1 MKLGEVFERD
11 VTRNIPPV
19 VYFHEQDGRRLAD
32 EVAEYI
38 VTGGYPQGD
47 ARHNASGI
55 HEQYVRLLSAV
66 TKELTRNG
74 GPELPAAWI
83 SGFYGSGKSSFA
95 KLLGLA
101 LDGAKLPDG
110 RLLSDALWERDKSPD
125 KAALVKAWE
134 KLLEKVKPMAVVFDI
149 GGVAVD
155 GEHIHSAVR
164 RLVQKRLGYSSN
176 ALVADAELRLEQDR
190 EWDAFLAAAKKALG
204 GDWDRYRNQ
213 ARADEHFSHAMH
225 VFDKD
230 KYPEPMT
237 WWDSRAGTSMS
248 EGLSVNDT
256 VRNIGAMLDRH
267 AEGRT
272 LFLVVDEVSQYVHQS
287 DERMLR
293 LQSFVSDLGQ
303 RLKGRVWLLATG
315 QQKLEEAGA
324 STPLGKL
331 KDRFPPSLRVHLAP
345 NNIRDVVHRRLLA
358 KDPKR
363 DKPLREL
370 YGRHNALLRLHGY
383 RCESLTEEEFL
394 ETYPLLPRH
403 VELLMALTTELRTRS
418 SRSQGDDYAI
428 RGLLQLLGEL
438 FREKKLADEPLGR
451 LVTLDDIYDLQ
462 ASAFDAD
469 AQLTMSRVMAMP
481 ELANDTEARRA
492 VKAIALLE
500 LDDEKNPVREEL
512 IASCLYA
519 RLGDPSP
526 LTTLKPA
533 LERLVRLN
541 VIAYSEK
548 KGYKLQSSAGQEW
561 QRERDALSVGP
572 DERNKVTRE
581 KLAELMKAP
590 ERPKLNSVPF
600 AWAAFLSD
608 GRGIVEQRLVG
619 GGDDA
624 AVTVDFRLPVRGR
637 SFDEWAALSADK
649 SLENRILWVAAEAD
663 TDTLKELG
671 QTRQMLAKYQPRQ
684 ASLSGE
690 KKQLLFLEMD
700 RKDTLEAQ
708 AAKQVERMFLA
719 GRICFRGRKEDASA
733 LGQTFNTVMT
743 AAATARLPQL
753 YPHHTAIAIA
763 ERELEQL
770 FGQPLSGVSPKFLD
784 PGLGLL
790 TQEGSRFTPT
800 CHGTVPKQV
809 EDYIERNDGTS
820 GVVMLQEFARP
831 PFGFPTDV
839 VRACVLGLLRAHRVS
854 LTTED
859 GARLGSVADPGAREV
874 FQSVARF
881 KRSTISRVT
890 STAITQRDLTQ
901 MGRFFSERLG
911 DEVEREPEALA
922 DAVFKHFPSLR
933 ERLRVLEGRFS
944 RLPGRPE
951 LDARLQR
958 LGVALEQCRSGRKVD
973 ETVGALKK
981 HLQELTEGVPLLQ
994 SLSSDFG
1001 DDQVSAVLAAAAVR
1015 DFQAAQLVR
1024 EKATAN
1030 IEAELEQ
1037 LNAQLGSPQPWRD
1050 IASVSGVLERIVAEY
1065 VARRG
1070 ELLNQQ
1076 ERLSEAAK
1084 DLLRKREGFVRLTEE
1099 EAHRVLRPISA
1110 ALTATTPEA
1119 VAPSLHELRVDFE
1132 AALHRGVDEAG
1143 ALLDELLAA
1152 KDTKPVVR
1160 VELHLRNREVSTRAE
1175 LDTVL
1180 DEVRVRVGEQLD
1192 KGHKVR
1198 LG

>member
-1 MKLGEVFERD
+1 MTLGEVFERD

-19 VYFHEQDGRRLAD
+19 VYFHEQEGRRLAD

-38 VTGGYPQGD
+38 ITGGYPEGD
-47 ARHNASGI
+47 PRRNAAGI
-55 HEQYVRLLSAV
+55 HEQYVRLLSAI
-66 TKELTRNG
+66 TKELARAG

-110 RLLSDALWERDKSPD
+110 RFLSDALWERDKSPD
-125 KAALVKAWE
+125 RDALVKAWG
-134 KLLEKVKPMAVVFDI
+134 KLLDKMKPMAVVFDI
-149 GGVAVD
+149 GGVAID
-155 GEHIHSAVR
+155 AEHIHSAVR
-164 RLVQKRLGYSSN
+164 RLVQRRLGYSSN

-190 EWDAFLAAAKKALG
+190 EWEGFLGAAKKALG
-204 GDWDRYRNQ
+204 AEWERFRQQ

-225 VFDKD
+225 VFDAD
-230 KYPEPMT
+230 KYPEPMS

-248 EGLSVNDT
+248 EGLSVSDT

-324 STPLGKL
+324 NTPLGKL

-358 KDPKR
+358 KDPR
-363 DKPLREL
+363 EDKALREL
-370 YGRHNALLRLHGY
+370 FARHNALLRLHGY
-383 RCESLTEEEFL
+383 RCESLIEEEFL

-418 SRSQGDDYAI
+418 ARSQGDDYAI

-462 ASAFDAD
+462 ASAFDAE
-469 AQLTMSRVMAMP
+469 AQLTMSRVLAMP
-481 ELANDTEARRA
+481 ELSGDSEARRA

-500 LDDEKNPVREEL
+500 LDWEKNPVRDEL
-512 IASCLYA
+512 VASCLYT

-526 LTTLKPA
+526 LTALKPA
-533 LERLVRLN
+533 LEKLVRLN

-548 KGYKLQSSAGQEW
+548 EGYKLQSSAGQEW
-561 QRERDALSVGP
+561 QRERSELSVGP
-572 DERNKVTRE
+572 DERNKIIRE
-581 KLAELMKAP
+581 KLVELMKAP
-590 ERPKLNSVPF
+590 ERPKLNTVPF

-608 GRGIVEQRLVG
+608 GRGIADQRLAG

-637 SFDEWAALSADK
+637 GWDDWAALSADK
-649 SLENRILWVAAEAD
+649 SLENRILWVANDGE
-663 TDTLKELG
+663 TETLKELA
-671 QTRQMLAKYQPRQ
+671 QTRQMLAKYQTRQ
-684 ASLSGE
+684 GSLSGE
-690 KKQLLFLEMD
+690 KKKLLFIEMD

-708 AAKQVERMFLA
+708 AAKHVERMFLA
-719 GRICFRGRKEDASA
+719 GRICFRGRAEDASS
-733 LGQTFNTVMT
+733 LGPTFNPVMT
-743 AAATARLPQL
+743 AAANTRLPQL
-753 YPHHTAIAIA
+753 YPYHTAIAIA
-763 ERELEQL
+763 EKELEQL
-770 FGQPLSGVSPKFLD
+770 FTQPLSGVSPKFLD

-790 TQEGSRFTPT
+790 TQEGSRYSPT
-800 CHGTVPKQV
+800 CHGSVPKRI
-809 EDYIERNDGTS
+809 EEYIEKNDGTS
-820 GVVMLQEFARP
+820 GVVLLQDFARP
-831 PFGFPTDV
+831 PYGFPTDV
-839 VRACVLGLLRAHRVS
+839 VRACVLGLLRARRVS
-854 LTTED
+854 LTAED
-859 GARLGSVADPGAREV
+859 GTRLGSVADPGAREV

-922 DAVFKHFPSLR
+922 DAVFKHFPPLR
-933 ERLRVLEGRFS
+933 ERLRVLEARFA

-951 LDARLQR
+951 LDPRLQR
-958 LGVALEQCRSGRKVD
+958 LGTALEQCRAGRKVD

-981 HLQELTEGVPLLQ
+981 HLQELSDGVPLLQ
-994 SLSSDFG
+994 SLSSDLG
-1001 DDQVSAVLAAAAVR
+1001 DEQVSAVLAAAAVR

-1030 IEAELEQ
+1030 VGAELEQ
-1037 LNAQLGSPQPWRD
+1037 LNAQLDSPQPWRD
-1050 IASVSGVLERIVAEY
+1050 IASVSGSLDRIVAEY
-1065 VARRG
+1065 AARRG

-1076 ERLSEAAK
+1076 ELLCEQAK
-1084 DLLRKREGFVRLTEE
+1084 DQLRRREGFARLSDE
-1099 EAHRVLRPISA
+1099 EAHRVLRPISS

-1119 VAPSLHELRVDFE
+1119 VAPSLHELKVDFE
-1132 AALHRGVDEAG
+1132 AALRRGIDDAG

-1152 KDTKPVVR
+1152 KDTRPVVR
-1160 VELHLRNREVSTRAE
+1160 VELNLRNREVSTRTE

-1180 DEVRVRVGEQLD
+1180 DEVRERVGEQLD